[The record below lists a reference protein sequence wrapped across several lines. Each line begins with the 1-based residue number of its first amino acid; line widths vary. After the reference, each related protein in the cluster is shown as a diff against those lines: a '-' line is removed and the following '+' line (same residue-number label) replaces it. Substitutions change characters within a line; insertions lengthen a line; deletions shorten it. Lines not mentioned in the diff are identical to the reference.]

1 MPTPEETIVSI
12 EEATEIKNVEYK
24 DEVKK
29 SKKQK
34 VVEEVDSDD
43 EEEVDSDDDDEEE
56 DSDDDDDE
64 DAVEEEPLTDVTLYN
79 VLGNFLID
87 DDGVSIGSS
96 LSSIAKELGKLN
108 HTLKKYSS
116 KKD

>member
-1 MPTPEETIVSI
+1 MSSPEETVVSI
-12 EEATEIKNVEYK
+12 DEGADIKNVEYK
-24 DEVKK
+24 EEVKK

-34 VVEEVDSDD
+34 V
-43 EEEVDSDDDDEEE
+43 EEEVDSDEEVESDSDEEEDGDDDEE
-56 DSDDDDDE
+56 DDDDD
-64 DAVEEEPLTDVTLYN
+64 VEEEPLTDVTLYN

-87 DDGVSIGSS
+87 DEGVSIGTS

-108 HTLKKYSS
+108 HTLKKYTS